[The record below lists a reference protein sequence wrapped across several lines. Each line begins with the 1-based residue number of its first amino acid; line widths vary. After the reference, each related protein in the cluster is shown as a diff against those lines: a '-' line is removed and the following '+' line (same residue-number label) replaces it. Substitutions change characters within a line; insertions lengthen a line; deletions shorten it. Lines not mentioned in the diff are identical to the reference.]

1 MAPPRTFDYDLLKE
15 LVKQH
20 PDWSYHQYAQVLT
33 RDMRN
38 TTGDRNYPPVM
49 PNSVAAAIS
58 RYKDRWA
65 EDGLIITD
73 QRVPV
78 YRELIPER
86 WRVTPSDRMATE
98 LRHLR
103 TIARLRRGDGATG
116 KEARQALQFERRLR
130 ANREVVDVTP
140 RGRVVVRPA
149 MPWELD
155 STGDL
160 VDIVAQVEPVTS
172 GKHR

>member
-20 PDWSYHQYAQVLT
+20 PGWSYHQYAQTLT
-33 RDMRN
+33 QDMRN
-38 TTGDRNYPPVM
+38 KTGDPHYPMVM

-58 RYKDRWA
+58 RHRDRWR
-65 EDGLIITD
+65 EEGLTITD

-78 YRELIPER
+78 YKELIPER
-86 WRVTPSDRMATE
+86 WRVTPADRMATE

-103 TIARLRRGDGATG
+103 TLARLRRGEGATG

-130 ANREVVDVTP
+130 DRREVVDVTP
-140 RGRVVVRPA
+140 RGRVVIRPA
-149 MPWELD
+149 TAWELD
-155 STGDL
+155 STGNL
-160 VDIVAQVEPVTS
+160 IEVVAQVEPVNS
-172 GKHR
+172 GSPR

>member
-1 MAPPRTFDYDLLKE
+1 MAPPRTFDYDLLKQ
-15 LVKQH
+15 LVKNH

-33 RDMRN
+33 QDMRN
-38 TTGDRNYPPVM
+38 KTGDPRYPAIM

-58 RYKDRWA
+58 RNRDRWRD
-65 EDGLIITD
+65 EGLNISD

-86 WRVTPSDRMATE
+86 WRVSPSERMATE

-103 TIARLRRGDGATG
+103 TLARLRRGEGATG

-130 ANREVVDVTP
+130 SNREVVDVTQ
-140 RGRVVVRPA
+140 RGHVVVRPA

-155 STGDL
+155 STGSL
-160 VDIVAQVEPVTS
+160 TEIVAQVEPVAA
-172 GKHR
+172 GHK

>member
-1 MAPPRTFDYDLLKE
+1 MAPRRTFDYDLLKE

-20 PDWSYHQYAQVLT
+20 PDWSYHQYAQTLT

-38 TTGDRNYPPVM
+38 KTGDPGYPVVLS
-49 PNSVAAAIS
+49 NAVAAVIS

-65 EDGLIITD
+65 EQGLIITD

-78 YRELIPER
+78 YKELIPER
-86 WRVTPSDRMATE
+86 WRITPDDRMATE

-103 TIARLRRGDGATG
+103 TLARLRRGEGASG
-116 KEARQALQFERRLR
+116 KDARQALQFERRLR
-130 ANREVVDVTP
+130 DNREVVDVTP

-155 STGDL
+155 STGNL
-160 VDIVAQVEPVTS
+160 VEIVAQVEPVST
-172 GKHR
+172 GNHR

>member
-1 MAPPRTFDYDLLKE
+1 MAPRRTFDYDLLKE
-15 LVKQH
+15 LIKQH
-20 PDWSYHQYAQVLT
+20 PDWSYHQYGQVLT

-38 TTGDRNYPPVM
+38 RTGDPHYPAVM
-49 PNSVAAAIS
+49 PNAVAAAIS

-65 EDGLIITD
+65 QDGLFITD

-78 YRELIPER
+78 YKELIPER
-86 WRVTPSDRMATE
+86 WRVTETDRMATE

-130 ANREVVDVTP
+130 DRREVVDVTP

-155 STGDL
+155 STGNL
-160 VDIVAQVEPVTS
+160 IEIVAQVEPVNS
-172 GKHR
+172 GSPR